1 MDNFIRALDTPR
13 RGKVWRVS
21 DPILAQ
27 KKAFEYLGDD
37 AILYLS
43 DRENKKYAIFDPVE
57 KKMAYF
63 GDINY
68 SDYTRHRDPV
78 RRKLYLNR
86 ASNIKG
92 DWKKNKYSP
101 NNLSLNILW

>member
-1 MDNFIRALDTPR
+1 MDNFVRALDSPR
-13 RGKVWRVS
+13 KSKIWIVS
-21 DPILAQ
+21 NPILAQ

-43 DRENKKYAIFDPVE
+43 NRENKKYAIFDPVE
-57 KKMAYF
+57 KKMVHF

-78 RRKLYLNR
+78 RRRLYLNR

-92 DWKKNKYSP
+92 DWRNNSYSS
-101 NNLSLNILW
+101 NCLSLNILW